1 MTAGQKTRRLPN
13 AVAYSGPRRST
24 GRCTRCFGEP
34 AGSALVYS
42 DAPAP
47 IATLPLIGLKS
58 RDAGA
63 TNPAAPLAACAL
75 LMLRRASGQ
84 GAWVLCQQ
92 RITRLRMVCCG
103 HTAALPGV
111 V

>member
-1 MTAGQKTRRLPN
+1 
-13 AVAYSGPRRST
+13 
-24 GRCTRCFGEP
+24 
-34 AGSALVYS
+34 
-42 DAPAP
+42 
-47 IATLPLIGLKS
+47 
-58 RDAGA
+58 
-63 TNPAAPLAACAL
+63 L